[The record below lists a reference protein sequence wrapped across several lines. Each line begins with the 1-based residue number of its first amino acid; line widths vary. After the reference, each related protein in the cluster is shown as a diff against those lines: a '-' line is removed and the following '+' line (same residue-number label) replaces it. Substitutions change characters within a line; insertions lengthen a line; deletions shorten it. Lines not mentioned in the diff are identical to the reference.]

1 MMSAQLSNAPARAV
15 AEALSAIVDDVGRNG
30 GSVVGTWSERMRLR
44 RDLARLL
51 TTDRRLLRD
60 AGFDVT
66 WAVAEI
72 EKPFWRA

>member
-1 MMSAQLSNAPARAV
+1 MMSAQLSNPPARAI
-15 AEALSAIVDDVGRNG
+15 ADALSAIVDDVVRNG
-30 GSVVGTWSERMRLR
+30 GSVFGTWSERVRLR

-66 WAVAEI
+66 WALAEA